1 MRKRIADFVVW
12 VVLPA
17 AFWLSVVVLLVG
29 CRTKYVSVP
38 EYHYIATEAKDST
51 KYVHLDY
58 TKLLS
63 VFRQR
68 DSTVTSVLT
77 TITRNE
83 RGDTTARETQRTT
96 EHWHSEQSQIA
107 HYKHIADSLRRELES
122 RSVRVDSIRVP
133 YPVERPLSRWDRLKL
148 EVGGIAIGALGLT
161 ILAVAA
167 CIVVWL
173 ARKKRIR

>member
-1 MRKRIADFVVW
+1 MGKVKKYSFLLAPLFV
-12 VVLPA
+12 LM
-17 AFWLSVVVLLVG
+17 LVG
-29 CRTKYVSVP
+29 CRTKYVTVP
-38 EYHYIATEAKDST
+38 EYHYVATEVKDST
-51 KYVHLDY
+51 QSVHLDY

-68 DSTVTSVLT
+68 DSTVTNVVT

-83 RGDTTARETQRTT
+83 RGDTTVRETQRTT

-107 HYKHIADSLRRELES
+107 HYKHIADSLRRELDNK
-122 RSVRVDSIRVP
+122 SVRVDSIRVP

-161 ILAVAA
+161 LLAVATY
-167 CIVVWL
+167 IVVWL
-173 ARKKRIR
+173 AKRDRN